1 MRRRDLRQRV
11 RIRIIVGIPAA
22 LALVAAAAVPA
33 SAQGNPRVQSAACT
47 ASVSR
52 LECSGKAVG
61 SPANPQAYEQIS
73 ADVVD
78 NVQCSNLDIFGSTD
92 PSLVFSNPEPL
103 GNGFFTTSPVTPPP
117 VGTSVNGAVCTSQ
130 GRWHPILVTYGNV
143 VLHIQQPEGTDVAT
157 EDIGS
162 NAAP

>member
-61 SPANPQAYEQIS
+61 SPANP
-73 ADVVD
+73 
-78 NVQCSNLDIFGSTD
+78 
-92 PSLVFSNPEPL
+92 
-103 GNGFFTTSPVTPPP
+103 PPP

>member
-1 MRRRDLRQRV
+1 MRRRELRQRV

-33 SAQGNPRVQSAACT
+33 SA
-47 ASVSR
+47 
-52 LECSGKAVG
+52 
-61 SPANPQAYEQIS
+61 
-73 ADVVD
+73 
-78 NVQCSNLDIFGSTD
+78 
-92 PSLVFSNPEPL
+92 
-103 GNGFFTTSPVTPPP
+103 
-117 VGTSVNGAVCTSQ
+117 NGAVCTSQ